1 MATTQNYEVLVPE
14 LTVHRQVGELR
25 DPITDTVVGIQQGMG
40 RTLTAGTIVSA
51 ADLSPILL
59 EALENE
65 DHPSHEAVSRKL
77 RPVSED
83 SNEEIFG
90 VPIAGYDDLDEDQIL
105 AIMAVLPSAQVQAI
119 KQYESLHDNRGTIV
133 NYSIGFGES
142 PEARQTGLVSSD
154 LDEPDEDKAVNKIRT
169 RNVDPEADG
178 EIVEPGEGITG
189 TGERQI
195 PPGTAAAQDDDGE
208 PKKKVARRGR
218 RPRPQQ
224 QQGGSDDSGSGSS
237 GSSE

>member
-51 ADLSPILL
+51 DDLSPILL

-65 DHPSHEAVSRKL
+65 DHPSHAAVSRKL

-90 VPIAGYDDLDEDQIL
+90 VPIAGYDDLDEEQIL

-119 KQYESLHDNRGTIV
+119 KQYESLHDNRGVIS

-142 PEARQTGLVSSD
+142 PEARQTGLVSSE
-154 LDEPDEDKAVNKIRT
+154 LEEPDEDKAVNRIRT
-169 RNVDPEADG
+169 RTVDPEADG

-195 PPGTAAAQDDDGE
+195 PPGTAAAEDEEGSE
-208 PKKKVARRGR
+208 PKKKVTRRGR
-218 RPRPQQ
+218 RPRPQS
-224 QQGGSDDSGSGSS
+224 QGGSDDSGSSDS
-237 GSSE
+237 GE

>member
-83 SNEEIFG
+83 S
-90 VPIAGYDDLDEDQIL
+90 IL